1 MKSLLEFKSIVEE
14 EASDYS
20 KFDVL
25 IRAGLANKAQMQRI
39 HKILDKM
46 GEEKPTF
53 NNADRMIIQNLFNKM
68 VDVITNNKQ
77 IYQKTRQVVRENI
90 EEEIEEPIILQEDK
104 DPPLVLVIKRK
115 AIRMYPD
122 GTRIALYYNERLQK
136 YFSVPYQYGPGM
148 DAPIQSEEVEQIDE
162 LSSNLLD
169 RYKEKAKKSSDSLA
183 SQGKYKQA
191 NDRTLNVM
199 KATGKQIEKTTANI
213 RKHLNKEEVELE
225 EASNDPWKDK
235 HFGPTK
241 IIKQKYHVKTDTKS
255 YNVKAD
261 NEDHA
266 HKLVTNHAP
275 GSKIVSIE
283 HKGRIMEE
291 TIDEAV
297 MDTLHKIVDNK
308 SAQSVKFASGH
319 TRKVD
324 HFTASAITQ
333 VHKALNDENKK
344 KFADMVHKSPE
355 HFMKAS
361 DFAFKRAK

>member
-14 EASDYS
+14 EKSDYS
-20 KFDVL
+20 KFDTLV
-25 IRAGLANKAQMQRI
+25 RAGLANKAQMQRI

-46 GEEKPTF
+46 GEDRPQF

-68 VDVITNNKQ
+68 VDLISNNKQ
-77 IYQKTRQVVRENI
+77 INMQARRAVREDV
-90 EEEIEEPIILQEDK
+90 EVTEEPVILQEDK

-115 AIRMYPD
+115 AIRLYPD
-122 GTRIALYYNERLQK
+122 GTRIALYYNEKLKK
-136 YFSVPYQYGPGM
+136 YFSVPYQYGSGM
-148 DAPIQSEEVEQIDE
+148 DAPIQSEEVE
-162 LSSNLLD
+162 
-169 RYKEKAKKSSDSLA
+169 
-183 SQGKYKQA
+183 
-191 NDRTLNVM
+191 
-199 KATGKQIEKTTANI
+199 
-213 RKHLNKEEVELE
+213 LE
-225 EASNDPWKDK
+225 EASHDPWKDK
-235 HFGPTK
+235 KFGPTK

-266 HKLVTNHAP
+266 HKLVTKHAP

-297 MDTLHKIVDNK
+297 MDTLHKIVNNK

-324 HFTASAITQ
+324 HFTASALTQ
-333 VHKALNDENKK
+333 VHNALNDDNKK

>member
-1 MKSLLEFKSIVEE
+1 
-14 EASDYS
+14 
-20 KFDVL
+20 
-25 IRAGLANKAQMQRI
+25 MQRI

-46 GEEKPTF
+46 GEDRPQF

-68 VDVITNNKQ
+68 VDLISNNKQ
-77 IYQKTRQVVRENI
+77 INMQARRAVKEDEDFI
-90 EEEIEEPIILQEDK
+90 ETDQLDEAQNPGPT
-104 DPPLVLVIKRK
+104 PPYVLLLKRK
-115 AIRMYPD
+115 AIRLYPD
-122 GTRIALYYNERLQK
+122 GTKIALYYNKQINK
-136 YFSVPYQYGPGM
+136 FFSVPYDTPVSS
-148 DAPIQSEEVEQIDE
+148 AIQ
-162 LSSNLLD
+162 
-169 RYKEKAKKSSDSLA
+169 A
-183 SQGKYKQA
+183 
-191 NDRTLNVM
+191 
-199 KATGKQIEKTTANI
+199 
-213 RKHLNKEEVELE
+213 E
-225 EASNDPWKDK
+225 EASHDPWKDK
-235 HFGPTK
+235 YFGPAK

-291 TIDEAV
+291 TIEEAV
-297 MDTLHKIVDNK
+297 MDTLHKIVNDK
-308 SAQSVKFASGH
+308 SAKSVKFASGH

-324 HFTASAITQ
+324 HFTASALTQ
-333 VHKALNDENKK
+333 VHNALNDDNKK